1 MRADMIS
8 VIVPAYNLES
18 YIART
23 LDSILAQTYSDIEVI
38 VIDDGSRD
46 GTGAIIDSYEE
57 RFPEKIYACHI
68 PNGGVTHA
76 RLTGI
81 GMAKGEWIGFVDG
94 DDVIE
99 PDMYERLL
107 RNAQLHHA
115 QISHC
120 GYQMRFE
127 DGRVHYFH
135 NTGRLVLQDKET
147 GLRDLLE
154 GSMIEPGLCNK
165 LFHKNL
171 LHSLFH
177 EREIPVDIKNNED
190 LLMNYYLFSAADI
203 SVFEDWCPYY
213 YIVREGSASRAKLS
227 NHRIYDPIRVKE
239 IIRKDA
245 PNWIWK
251 EAQSAYLNT
260 CINTYH
266 VLMSAEESYTAELK
280 CVRNLLKREKDSF
293 SMLGKK
299 RRIMARLIIG
309 VPIIYRLIYRAYC
322 RFFQKSVY
330 S

>member
-1 MRADMIS
+1 MIS

-38 VIDDGSRD
+38 VIDDGSQD
-46 GTGAIIDSYEE
+46 GTGAIIDYYAE
-57 RFPEKIYACHI
+57 RFPETVYAHHI

-76 RLTGI
+76 RLTGVEK
-81 GMAKGEWIGFVDG
+81 AKGEWIGFVDG

-120 GYQMRFE
+120 GYQMRFA
-127 DGRVHYFH
+127 DGRVRYFH

-147 GLRDLLE
+147 GLKDLLE

-177 EREIPVDIKNNED
+177 EREMPADIKNNED

-203 SVFEDWCPYY
+203 SVFEDWCPYC

-227 NHRIYDPIRVKE
+227 ENRIYDPIRVKE

-251 EAQSAYLNT
+251 EAQRAYMNT

-266 VLMSAEESYTAELK
+266 MLISAEGSYSADLRH
-280 CVRNLLKREKDSF
+280 VRNLLMKEKDSF
-293 SMLGKK
+293 HILGKK
-299 RRIMARLIIG
+299 RRVMACLIIG
-309 VPIIYRLIYRAYC
+309 VPVIYRLIYGMYC
-322 RFFQKSVY
+322 RFFQKPIY

>member
-1 MRADMIS
+1 MIS
-8 VIVPAYNLES
+8 VIVPTYNLES

-23 LDSILAQTYSDIEVI
+23 LDSILAQTYPDIEVI
-38 VIDDGSRD
+38 VIDDGSQD
-46 GTGAIIDSYEE
+46 GTGAIIDHYAE
-57 RFPEKIYACHI
+57 RFPGRIYARHI

-107 RNAQLHHA
+107 RNAQLYHA

-127 DGRVHYFH
+127 DGRVHDFH
-135 NTGRLVLQDKET
+135 NTGRLVLQNKET
-147 GLRDLLE
+147 GLKDLLE
-154 GSMIEPGLCNK
+154 GAMIEPGLCNK

-171 LHSLFH
+171 LHSLLH

-203 SVFEDWCPYY
+203 SVFEDWCPYC

-227 NHRIYDPIRVKE
+227 KHRIYDPIRVKE

-245 PNWIWK
+245 PDWIGE
-251 EAQSAYLNT
+251 EAQRAYLNT

-266 VLMSAEESYTAELK
+266 MLMAEEESYTADLK